1 MVKDLGLPVNL
12 NRYEKIAGM
21 LGKELDTLTSRKRNT
36 KLTGSAGIDERI
48 AKLRYDLAE
57 LEEIAS
63 DLPVP

>member
-1 MVKDLGLPVNL
+1 
-12 NRYEKIAGM
+12 M